1 MQHSRRPFQ
10 ITLAAAAVVAA
21 GLGGGVLPTASGAEG
36 GAEGSGGTVKQENPP
51 SFEEFAATTHRDD
64 KGLYIVNGDEALS
77 DRAELRRYYDRMI
90 ADGGPAQ
97 DGSTSLVVN
106 QGPSGDDLWT
116 AAEAGNLSYCVSDA
130 FGADKATVVDAMASG
145 AGIWE
150 AEAST
155 IDFVHDPSADAD
167 CTTGNDDVL
176 FSVEPTSDT
185 SFIARAFFPS
195 SSDYEMNVLVNPD
208 SLVSSGWDPVNIMA
222 HELGH
227 TLGFRHEH
235 TRPESGTCFEDSNW
249 RPLTPYDSASI
260 MHYPQCNGSSDDLTF
275 SALDAEGVKEVY

>member
-10 ITLAAAAVVAA
+10 IALAAAAVVAA
-21 GLGGGVLPTASGAEG
+21 GLGGGVMPTASGADSG
-36 GAEGSGGTVKQENPP
+36 TGAPGGTVKAENPP

-77 DRAELRRYYDRMI
+77 DRAELRSYYDRMV
-90 ADGGPAQ
+90 ADGGAQ
-97 DGSTSLVVN
+97 GGSTSLIVN
-106 QGPSGDDLWT
+106 QGPSGDDLWS
-116 AAEAGNLSYCVSDA
+116 ASEAGNLTYCVSDD
-130 FGADKATVVDAMASG
+130 FGADKATVVSAMSSG
-145 AGIWE
+145 AATWE
-150 AEAST
+150 AEAPSV
-155 IDFVHDPSADAD
+155 DFVYNSAADAD
-167 CTTGNDDVL
+167 CTTSNDDVL

-195 SSDYEMNVLVNPD
+195 SSDYEMNVLVNAD
-208 SLVSSGWDPVNIMA
+208 SLVGSGWSPANIMA

-235 TRPESGTCFEDSNW
+235 TRPESGTCFEDDNW

-260 MHYPQCNGSSDDLTF
+260 MHYPQCNGSSEDLTF
-275 SALDAEGVKEVY
+275 SATDAEGVKEVY